1 MKKLIVLLLSVSLLL
16 TFTACSDK
24 GETPSSTQSS
34 VSSQVDPNENAFTY
48 DKFLIEISKYVD
60 GTADSKAVYTYDS
73 EVEAV
78 ATFHQ
83 KMGGAMKN
91 ANYAFELVQVINEYG
106 VVIESKYFERKTEEA
121 ETE

>member
-1 MKKLIVLLLSVSLLL
+1 M
-16 TFTACSDK
+16 
-24 GETPSSTQSS
+24 
-34 VSSQVDPNENAFTY
+34 NEYTGKY
-48 DKFLIEISKYVD
+48 YVIEISKYVD

-106 VVIESKYFERKTEEA
+106 VVIESKYFERKTETEGA

>member
-1 MKKLIVLLLSVSLLL
+1 M
-16 TFTACSDK
+16 DEYK
-24 GETPSSTQSS
+24 GKYL
-34 VSSQVDPNENAFTY
+34 V
-48 DKFLIEISKYVD
+48 IEYTKYVD
-60 GTADSKAVYTYDS
+60 GTADSKAIYTYDD

-91 ANYAFELVQVINEYG
+91 TNYAFELVQVINNYG
-106 VVIESKYFERKTEEA
+106 VVIESKYFERKAKTEEA

>member
-1 MKKLIVLLLSVSLLL
+1 M
-16 TFTACSDK
+16 
-24 GETPSSTQSS
+24 
-34 VSSQVDPNENAFTY
+34 NEYTGKY
-48 DKFLIEISKYVD
+48 YVIEVTKYAD
-60 GTADSKAVYTYDS
+60 GTADSKSIYTYDS

-91 ANYAFELVQVINEYG
+91 ANYAFELVQVINDYG
-106 VVIESKYFERKTEEA
+106 VVIESKYFERKTETEEA